1 MMWVQILGMIHYH
14 HSPRKNNYFTINVGI
29 KSLMQLLKSLRN
41 SLCLMNTH
49 IVWNEEGNKLPDHR
63 YVLFALPGVGN
74 VGKLLI
80 DSLNETCDSKEI
92 LKLQH
97 PDLPPHATM
106 NDGILTA
113 PHLHL
118 NQLKLPDGQ
127 IILTLCGN
135 VQPLVPRGQ
144 YEMAEDILN
153 LLKENNTHRIILL
166 AGLSSDA
173 GCEKIHVVVA
183 DKETKNSLEQDG
195 IIVSNK
201 QPEGGVIG
209 LCGLLGSLAPSR
221 GVSSVTVIAETFGTS
236 VDTISAERLRISLM
250 NYFGLELP
258 ITLDRTEELAKDLM
272 ANYPEGPGALISKE
286 LMMPDDSFY
295 Q

>member
-1 MMWVQILGMIHYH
+1 MHT
-14 HSPRKNNYFTINVGI
+14 NF
-29 KSLMQLLKSLRN
+29 
-41 SLCLMNTH
+41 
-49 IVWNEEGNKLPDHR
+49 VWNGETKELPEHQ

-80 DSLNETCDSKEI
+80 DSLNNACDSEEL
-92 LKLQH
+92 LKFQH

-106 NDGILTA
+106 KNGILTP

-118 NQLKLPDGQ
+118 NKLTLPDGQ
-127 IILTLCGN
+127 ILLTLSGEI
-135 VQPLVPRGQ
+135 QPLVPRGQ
-144 YEMAEDILN
+144 YEMAEDILR
-153 LLKENNTHRIILL
+153 LLNENKTQRLILL

-183 DKETKNSLEQDG
+183 DEDTKKKLHDDG
-195 IIVSNK
+195 IIVSEN

-209 LCGLLGSLAPSR
+209 MCGLLGSLAPSR

-236 VDTISAERLRISLM
+236 VDTVAAERLRISLI

-258 ITLDRTEELAKDLM
+258 ITLDRTEELAKEIM
-272 ANYPEGPGALISKE
+272 KNYPEGPGALISKE

>member
-1 MMWVQILGMIHYH
+1 
-14 HSPRKNNYFTINVGI
+14 
-29 KSLMQLLKSLRN
+29 
-41 SLCLMNTH
+41 
-49 IVWNEEGNKLPDHR
+49 
-63 YVLFALPGVGN
+63 
-74 VGKLLI
+74 
-80 DSLNETCDSKEI
+80 
-92 LKLQH
+92 
-97 PDLPPHATM
+97 LPPHAIM
-106 NDGILTA
+106 KNGILTP

-118 NQLKLPDGQ
+118 NELKLPDGQ
-127 IILTLCGN
+127 IILTICGD

-153 LLKENNTHRIILL
+153 LLKENNTQRVILL

-173 GCEKIHVVVA
+173 GCDKIHVVVA
-183 DKETKNSLEQDG
+183 DEETKKSLCDDG

-236 VDTISAERLRISLM
+236 VDTIAAERLRTSLM
-250 NYFGLELP
+250 NYFGFEFP

-272 ANYPEGPGALISKE
+272 ANYSEGPGALISKE

>member
-1 MMWVQILGMIHYH
+1 
-14 HSPRKNNYFTINVGI
+14 
-29 KSLMQLLKSLRN
+29 
-41 SLCLMNTH
+41 MNTH
-49 IVWNEEGNKLPDHR
+49 IVWSNGKNKLPKHQF
-63 YVLFALPGVGN
+63 VLFALPGVGN

-80 DSLNETCDSKEI
+80 DSLNEEGSSEEI

-106 NDGILTA
+106 KNGILTP

-118 NQLKLPDGQ
+118 SKLKLPNGQ
-127 IILTLCGN
+127 VILTLCGD

-153 LLKENNTHRIILL
+153 FLKKNNTPRLILL

-173 GCEKIHVVVA
+173 GCEKIHVIVA
-183 DKETKNSLEQDG
+183 DEDTKKSLMNDG
-195 IIVSNK
+195 ISVSET

-236 VDTISAERLRISLM
+236 VDTVASERLRVALM
-250 NYFGLELP
+250 NYFGFEFP
-258 ITLDRTEELAKDLM
+258 ITLDRTEKLATELM
-272 ANYPEGPGALISKE
+272 ANYSEGPGSLISKE

>member
-1 MMWVQILGMIHYH
+1 
-14 HSPRKNNYFTINVGI
+14 
-29 KSLMQLLKSLRN
+29 MQLLKSLRN

-49 IVWNEEGNKLPDHR
+49 IVWNEEGNKLPNHR

>member
-1 MMWVQILGMIHYH
+1 MHT
-14 HSPRKNNYFTINVGI
+14 NF
-29 KSLMQLLKSLRN
+29 
-41 SLCLMNTH
+41 
-49 IVWNEEGNKLPDHR
+49 VWNGSNKTLPKHHH
-63 YVLFALPGVGN
+63 VLFALPGVGN

-80 DSLNETCDSKEI
+80 DSLNNECDSEEI

-106 NDGILTA
+106 KDGILTP

-118 NQLKLPDGQ
+118 NKLKLPDGK
-127 IILTLCGN
+127 ILLTLSGD

-153 LLKENNTHRIILL
+153 FLRENNTQRLILL

-173 GCEKIHVVVA
+173 GCDKIHVVVA
-183 DKETKNSLEQDG
+183 DNETRKKLNGDG
-195 IIVSNK
+195 INVSEN

-209 LCGLLGSLAPSR
+209 MCGLLGSLAPSR

-236 VDTISAERLRISLM
+236 VDTVAAERLRVSLM
-250 NYFGLELP
+250 NFFGLELP
-258 ITLDRTEELAKDLM
+258 ITLDRTEQLAEEILK
-272 ANYPEGPGALISKE
+272 NYPEGPGALISKE

>member
-1 MMWVQILGMIHYH
+1 
-14 HSPRKNNYFTINVGI
+14 
-29 KSLMQLLKSLRN
+29 
-41 SLCLMNTH
+41 MNTH
-49 IVWNEEGNKLPDHR
+49 IAWNNGKNKLPKHQF
-63 YVLFALPGVGN
+63 VLFALPGVGN

-80 DSLNETCDSKEI
+80 DSLNKEGNSKEI

-106 NDGILTA
+106 KKGLLTP

-118 NQLKLPDGQ
+118 DELKLSDGKT
-127 IILTLCGN
+127 ILTLCGD

-153 LLKENNTHRIILL
+153 LLKENHTSRLILL

-173 GCEKIHVVVA
+173 GCEDIHVIAA
-183 DKETKNSLEQDG
+183 DEETKKSLNDDG
-195 IIVSNK
+195 IKVSEI

-221 GVSSVTVIAETFGTS
+221 GISSVTVIAETFGTS
-236 VDTISAERLRISLM
+236 VDASASERLRVALM
-250 NYFGLELP
+250 NYFGFNFP
-258 ITLDRTEELAKDLM
+258 ITLDRTEELATELM
-272 ANYPEGPGALISKE
+272 ANYSEVPGSLISKD

>member
-1 MMWVQILGMIHYH
+1 
-14 HSPRKNNYFTINVGI
+14 
-29 KSLMQLLKSLRN
+29 
-41 SLCLMNTH
+41 MNTH
-49 IVWNEEGNKLPDHR
+49 IVWNDGKNKLPEHK

-80 DSLNETCDSKEI
+80 DSLNKTCNSKEI

-106 NDGILTA
+106 KNGILTP

-118 NQLKLPDGQ
+118 SELKLSDGQ
-127 IILTLCGN
+127 TILTLCGD
-135 VQPLVPRGQ
+135 VQPLIPRGQ

-153 LLKENNTHRIILL
+153 LLKGNNTQRIILL

-173 GCEKIHVVVA
+173 GCEDIHVVVA
-183 DKETKNSLEQDG
+183 DEETKKSLNDDG

-236 VDTISAERLRISLM
+236 VDAVAAERLRTSLM
-250 NYFGLELP
+250 NYFGFELP

>member
-1 MMWVQILGMIHYH
+1 MLVLMFGMNHYPH
-14 HSPRKNNYFTINVGI
+14 FPKKNNWYRSSILIRG
-29 KSLMQLLKSLRN
+29 LMQLLKSFQN
-41 SLCLMNTH
+41 SLRFMNTH
-49 IVWNEEGNKLPDHR
+49 IVWNNEENKLPNHK

-80 DSLNETCDSKEI
+80 DSLNKACESKEL

-97 PDLPPHATM
+97 PDLPPHSTM
-106 NDGILTA
+106 KNGILTP

-118 NQLKLPDGQ
+118 NELNLPDGQ
-127 IILTLCGN
+127 TILTLCGD

-144 YEMAEDILN
+144 YEMAVDILN
-153 LLKENNTHRIILL
+153 LLKQNKTHRVILL

-173 GCEKIHVVVA
+173 GCENIHVIVA
-183 DKETKNSLEQDG
+183 DNDTKKSLTEDG
-195 IIVSNK
+195 IKVSET

-236 VDTISAERLRISLM
+236 VDTIAAERLRISLM
-250 NYFGLELP
+250 NYFGFELP
-258 ITLDRTEELAKDLM
+258 VTLDRTEELAKDLM
-272 ANYPEGPGALISKE
+272 ANYSEGPGALISKE